1 MERKKVERN
10 NLSSVSSIFLSFVL
24 LLFFRCNYVTTQ
36 KKNKKN
42 KNGRTQKRS
51 NTKRKMED
59 FS

>member
-36 KKNKKN
+36 KKTK